1 MDNRKRMKYRALPL
15 GAIKGQYHIHR
26 RFDSDAALNDSEL
39 PRLVQASINC
49 MRERHV
55 VIFGQYGVTTP
66 FHPESQ
72 GSAIEAFDAFNT
84 VFGTSVAKKK
94 VSQCRC
100 KEIKELTLGFLNGRY
115 KKQKDPRNSS
125 GQDDQKEWKRL
136 PKVFQAE
143 LWRRWNIR
151 EMRKPFQWTHKD
163 NIPSIGRYDK
173 KYGGI
178 TYEGKVDMY
187 REKLAVAYGTFSS
200 QRKGGQDTYI
210 NPYVIFQRHGL
221 AVPARYCD
229 SPKVVARL
237 DPHGW
242 QFGAKERHA
251 VLVRTSMMNGSSQSQ
266 YNIGHAV
273 WAKVPPES
281 WVYEKAGEIF
291 NYYSVK
297 NGRHDLTK
305 SQRNAWRKRYIAK
318 EGSEGRYKDGGLPKI
333 VAGEDETW
341 VWGWRITVDVE
352 ERYDQPQ

>member
-26 RFDSDAALNDSEL
+26 RFDSDFAMDNSEL
-39 PRLVQASINC
+39 PRRVVTKVNC
-49 MRERHV
+49 MRERHTV
-55 VIFGQYGVTTP
+55 VFGQHGVEMQDHDASE
-66 FHPESQ
+66 F
-72 GSAIEAFDAFNT
+72 SAIEAFDAFNT
-84 VFGTSVAKKK
+84 VFGTKEAKSKE
-94 VSQCRC
+94 SQCRC
-100 KEIKELTLGFLNGRY
+100 KEIHDITMKFLNGRY
-115 KKQKDPRNSS
+115 KKERDPRNSS

-136 PKVFQAE
+136 PKTFQAE

-151 EMRKPFQWTHKD
+151 ELRKPFQWTHKD

-187 REKLAVAYGTFSS
+187 REKLAVAYGVFSS

-210 NPYVIFQRHGL
+210 NPYVIFQRYGL
-221 AVPARYCD
+221 AVPARYHH

-242 QFGAKERHA
+242 QFGSKERHA
-251 VLVRTSMMNGSSQSQ
+251 VLVRTSLLKDSSQNQ

-273 WAKVPPES
+273 WAKVPPDS
-281 WVYEKAGEIF
+281 WVYEKAAQISH
-291 NYYSVK
+291 YYSIK
-297 NGRHDLTK
+297 SGRHDLTT
-305 SQRNAWRKRYIAK
+305 SQRNAWKKRYISPANVGQYK
-318 EGSEGRYKDGGLPKI
+318 ENGMPKI